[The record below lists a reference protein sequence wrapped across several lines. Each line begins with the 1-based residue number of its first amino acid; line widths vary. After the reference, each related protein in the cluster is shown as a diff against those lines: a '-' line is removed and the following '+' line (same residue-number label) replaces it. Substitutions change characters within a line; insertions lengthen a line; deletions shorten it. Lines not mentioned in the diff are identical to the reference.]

1 MHWGTSGVFFIEMAQ
16 LTIYLDT
23 ESHRLVEEA
32 ASREGSSLSRW
43 ARVRLVAAARPTGWP
58 DRFFDLFGSISDE
71 RFEEP
76 EDLAWKDDATRIEL

>member
-1 MHWGTSGVFFIEMAQ
+1 MGVVGGNLTEMAQ
-16 LTIYLDT
+16 LTIYLDA

-32 ASREGSSLSRW
+32 ATREGSSLSRW

-58 DRFFDLFGSISDE
+58 DGFFDLFGSISDE

-76 EDLAWKDDATRIEL
+76 EDLVWKDDAARMEL